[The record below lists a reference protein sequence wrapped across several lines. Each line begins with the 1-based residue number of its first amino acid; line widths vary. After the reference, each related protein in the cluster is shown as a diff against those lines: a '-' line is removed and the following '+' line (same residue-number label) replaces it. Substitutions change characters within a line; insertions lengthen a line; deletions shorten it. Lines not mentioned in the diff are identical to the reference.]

1 MHARTSVGLTTVTMA
16 VAMLMLGACASPS
29 IPDVEDLVDSV
40 TEFAPDIE
48 VEVPEITDDSSTKGL
63 SKEAIAGGHTVS
75 KMPSGWPD
83 DLPLPEGIPVVAM
96 RSGSN
101 FSMIFDLASVK
112 AGEDVIAWYEKSNW
126 TLEGDYEMDGNRVMS
141 FDSPETNDYGPLR
154 RITLGLGMS
163 DWPTGFQYSLE
174 VRE

>member
-1 MHARTSVGLTTVTMA
+1 MRARTSIGLTSVTIA
-16 VAMLMLGACASPS
+16 VSMLTLTACASPVS
-29 IPDVEDLVDSV
+29 IPVDEILESV
-40 TEFAPDIE
+40 TEIA
-48 VEVPEITDDSSTKGL
+48 PEIEADFSEPTDDSSTKGL

-75 KMPSGWPD
+75 QMPSGWPD

-126 TLEGDYEMDGNRVMS
+126 TIEGDYEMGGNRVMS

-154 RITLGLGMS
+154 RITLGLGMN

-174 VRE
+174 VRD